1 MFSAS
6 LFSASTEEA
15 AEDFVP
21 NIQDNT
27 VKIGNLTYTIAEFS
41 LRGGKFRQLMKMT
54 TEYKQLTN
62 DHTKDLALASHMSLK
77 MKVSGGDVTMG
88 GNATLHTKSGK
99 ITLSGGYIDCNQ
111 KNEFNGLNSQPK
123 NLLKAFLK
131 LMGLSDYD
139 HGAVK
144 VSNVTLNSRIP
155 YELKGLRAINGYRME
170 NPNPELNTTHR
181 IVYSLP
187 SGAVVRVSYSKK
199 NKLINLAI
207 QSGLKTKADVDA
219 AVRETKTLVSKMEAV
234 GMIKRVTG
242 LVAPAP
248 RGGKVTR
255 RVRGNVAAP
264 NVTRRGTTCPPSKR
278 PVPETFE
285 GKCRSGHYARPNPQG
300 NPCCYKLPKNLKHMS
315 TKIKGY
321 YDTAGV
327 KVPTTVKALFPDV
340 NFDNANRNKN
350 RGRNK
355 VNVQIQGMKA
365 KIRNAEGKMQEV
377 NTIRIGSRQCE
388 RYTKQQLVDI
398 VSRMERRADA
408 KVKGAPGGLDF
419 SRMKKEQ
426 LCEFIKAHHTG
437 TSANK
442 TTNKYT
448 SGFVFG
454 GKFKELKPGVIGRR
468 VASTYTK
475 PELVKFAHT
484 LQIAVTN
491 SLPKTDILRAIEAKR
506 VSMNAAMN
514 QKRKNNAV
522 AVDKRKANKVHAAKN
537 ATNRNVS
544 IKRRAEIAKANKKA
558 REAENRA
565 RSKSLKAKQKLAD
578 QERRAK
584 QRAIAQM
591 KRELD
596 KRMDEARQV
605 FHMRA
610 IRANKVVNMNAFNNA
625 LRADP
630 LLIKANDSR
639 PGAAWKR
646 ERFMPWVKKYI
657 TKLNTNKSNSLNSF
671 AASLERMLE
680 NKKSAGSNKS
690 NSLNSFAAS
699 LERMLENN
707 KNKNKK

>member
-1 MFSAS
+1 MFGAS
-6 LFSASTEEA
+6 LFSASTGGTKDKLLVDIE
-15 AEDFVP
+15 P
-21 NIQDNT
+21 GKYS
-27 VKIGNLTYTIAEFS
+27 VKIGNLTYTITEFS
-41 LRGGKFRQLMKMT
+41 LKGGKFRKLLTLTKEYDQLK
-54 TEYKQLTN
+54 N
-62 DHTKDLALASHMSLK
+62 SRVKDLASTKHMSMK
-77 MKVSGGDVTMG
+77 MKVSDGKVTMG
-88 GNATLHTKSGK
+88 GTVTHHVASGK
-99 ITLSGGYIDCNQ
+99 FTLSGGYIDCNQ
-111 KNEFNGLNSQPK
+111 KNDFSGLNSQPR
-123 NLLKAFLK
+123 NLLKAFFELV
-131 LMGLSDYD
+131 GHSDYGKD
-139 HGAVK
+139 SGMNVT
-144 VSNVTLNSRIP
+144 NVTLNSRIP
-155 YELKGLRAINGYRME
+155 YELKGLRSINGYRAE
-170 NPNPELNTTHR
+170 TANPELNTTHR
-181 IVYSLP
+181 VTYKLP
-187 SGAVVRVSYSKK
+187 SGPGVRVSYTKRT
-199 NKLINLAI
+199 KLVNLAI
-207 QSGLKTKADVDA
+207 QDGLKTKSDVQT
-219 AVRETKTLVSKMEAV
+219 AVRETKTLVSKMEAA

-248 RGGKVTR
+248 RGGKVAR
-255 RVRGNVAAP
+255 RMNGNVAAP
-264 NVTRRGTTCPPSKR
+264 DVTRRGTTCPPSKR

-285 GKCRSGHYARPNPQG
+285 GKCPSGQYARPNPQG
-300 NPCCYKLPKNLKHMS
+300 NPCCYKLPKNTKHMAQ
-315 TKIKGY
+315 KIKGY

-327 KVPTTVKALFPDV
+327 KVPSSVKALFPDV
-340 NFDNANRNKN
+340 NFGNANRNKN

-419 SRMKKEQ
+419 SRMNKEQ
-426 LCEFIKAHHTG
+426 LCKFIKAYHTG

-484 LQIAVTN
+484 MQIAVTN

-522 AVDKRKANKVHAAKN
+522 AVDKRKANKVRAAKN

-544 IKRRAEIAKANKKA
+544 IKRRAEIAKANKKT

-605 FHMRA
+605 FRMRA

-657 TKLNTNKSNSLNSF
+657 TKLNTN
-671 AASLERMLE
+671 R
-680 NKKSAGSNKS
+680 S

-707 KNKNKK
+707 KNKK